1 MSKIGELIR
10 LARKKAG
17 HSQETLADRI
27 KVNRSYLSLVENGK
41 SSPTFEFL
49 EKIAAGL
56 DVSVEDLVLGQEISG
71 LVNVDPAQGPMYE
84 GLADLLNDREQ
95 MLLMNPSPE
104 EIGILKNIRVD
115 SRYRPSK
122 KILRRSAA
130 GSPQEPLHQVR
141 NIRSSLVPPSNVE

>member
-1 MSKIGELIR
+1 MSIIGERIR
-10 LARKKAG
+10 AARKKAG

-49 EKIAAGL
+49 QKVAGGL
-56 DVSVEDLVLGQEISG
+56 NINVEDLVLGQEISG
-71 LVNVDPAQGPMYE
+71 LVNVDPAQGPVYE
-84 GLADLLNDREQ
+84 GLADLLNDSEQ
-95 MLLMNPSPE
+95 MLLMNPTPE

-122 KILRRSAA
+122 RFF
-130 GSPQEPLHQVR
+130 
-141 NIRSSLVPPSNVE
+141 VEALLDYRKNRFIK